1 MTPLGRLFACI
12 VMILGILS
20 FALPL
25 AVVGNNFQTLY
36 NDRNERKKTK
46 QQLRRCIVGSQELF
60 SQKLEELLSL
70 NTQVSILVKE
80 IKHLL
85 EQSGINVSDL
95 DVNPHVETINI
106 HFKTLKERFSE
117 LGAGKI

>member
-1 MTPLGRLFACI
+1 
-12 VMILGILS
+12 MILGILS

>member
-1 MTPLGRLFACI
+1 VTPLGRLFACI